1 MQNTENRETAEIW
14 RAAQHRRTED
24 ITGWLGRFLKRSD
37 EMPSVDISRRSPKP
51 HLALARGLTI
61 AVITLAAVTSVS
73 AVVDAKRPS
82 HGALRPTGPMPAVNV
97 P

>member
-1 MQNTENRETAEIW
+1 MQNKQNAEPADIW

-24 ITGWLGRFLKRSD
+24 LTNWLTDVLKRSD
-37 EMPSVDISRRSPKP
+37 ETPGADITQRSLKP
-51 HLALARGLTI
+51 RFALARGLTI

-73 AVVDAKRPS
+73 VVVDAKKLS
-82 HGALRPTGPMPAVNV
+82 HAILRPTGPMPAVNV

>member
-24 ITGWLGRFLKRSD
+24 HTEWLSRFMKRSD
-37 EMPSVDISRRSPKP
+37 EMPSFDISRRSLKP

-73 AVVDAKRPS
+73 AVVDAKRPP
-82 HGALRPTGPMPAVNV
+82 HVALRPTGPMPAVNV